1 MIKKDN
7 RVTKF
12 VIIFD
17 GICNMCIWSAR
28 FIISRDNNNFFLLT
42 SNQSKLGTRLI
53 EEHKI
58 DIKKNDSIFLVANN
72 KVLMRSSAFFFIIS
86 HLKTSWKILLL
97 FYPLPRFLTDF
108 FYNIIAKYRYT
119 FFGKRKKCILPNELT
134 KTKFIK

>member
-1 MIKKDN
+1 MKEN
-7 RVTKF
+7 RGTKF

-42 SNQSKLGTRLI
+42 SNQSKLGKRLI

-86 HLKTSWKILLL
+86 TV
-97 FYPLPRFLTDF
+97 
-108 FYNIIAKYRYT
+108 
-119 FFGKRKKCILPNELT
+119 
-134 KTKFIK
+134 

>member
-1 MIKKDN
+1 MKENKD
-7 RVTKF
+7 TKF
-12 VIIFD
+12 IIIFD

-42 SNQSKLGTRLI
+42 SNQSKLGIELI
-53 EEHKI
+53 KKYKI
-58 DIKKNDSIFLVANN
+58 DLKKNDSIFLLVNN

-86 HLKTSWKILLL
+86 HIKTSWKILLI

-108 FYNIIAKYRYT
+108 FYNIIAKYRYI

>member
-1 MIKKDN
+1 
-7 RVTKF
+7 
-12 VIIFD
+12 
-17 GICNMCIWSAR
+17 MCIWSAR

-42 SNQSKLGTRLI
+42 SNQSKLGARLI

-58 DIKKNDSIFLVANN
+58 DVKKNDSIFLVANN

-108 FYNIIAKYRYT
+108 FYNIIAKYRYA